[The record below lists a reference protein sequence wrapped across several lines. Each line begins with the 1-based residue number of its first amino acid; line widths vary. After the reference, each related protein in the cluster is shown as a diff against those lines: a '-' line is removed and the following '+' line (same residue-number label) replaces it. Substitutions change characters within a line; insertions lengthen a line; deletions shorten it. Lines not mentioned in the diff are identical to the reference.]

1 MADKEY
7 KMTTWLAFPL
17 GSAVLGLS
25 DLQGAVHTHGHTHVH
40 THVHPTHTQAWSRLS
55 PLST

>member
-7 KMTTWLAFPL
+7 KMSTWLAFPL
-17 GSAVLGLS
+17 GSADLGLS
-25 DLQGAVHTHGHTHVH
+25 DLQGAVHTHVH
-40 THVHPTHTQAWSRLS
+40 THVHPTHTKAWSHLS